1 VDYFQ
6 VINVDSLVSS
16 GEVTMNGTVVLANS
30 NFSATE
36 AAFRITASGSS
47 QTPTQAGTLMQLTN
61 KPNVPARVL
70 IDSFG
75 TSNTAYSIIAGRAAR
90 GTVDAPT
97 ATQNNDIL
105 LRIAGN
111 SYGDTGYA
119 PFGDARIDFVAT
131 ENHSDTNRGSRIRF
145 WNTPTGSNV
154 VSEIASFN
162 GDSVTFTGTVA
173 PTKGFIYTPNI
184 YPSAQTAI
192 TISFENDS
200 VVRAQTS
207 AGLVMTLSSFVVGK
221 SVEAWITNRSG
232 LSQTFTHGCTATNST
247 DNSTTYTIPSTSTIF
262 VKYWCMDGTLAN
274 TFVAITHA

>member
-1 VDYFQ
+1 
-6 VINVDSLVSS
+6 
-16 GEVTMNGTVVLANS
+16 
-30 NFSATE
+30 
-36 AAFRITASGSS
+36 
-47 QTPTQAGTLMQLTN
+47 
-61 KPNVPARVL
+61 VL
-70 IDSFG
+70 IDSIG
-75 TSNTAYSIIAGRAAR
+75 TSNTSYSLIAGRTAR

-111 SYGDTGYA
+111 SYGTTGYA

-154 VSEIASFN
+154 VNEIASFN

-247 DNSTTYTIPSTSTIF
+247 VNSTTYAIPATSSIF